1 LVKDTDTGVQA
12 EKWIRWLARGISSLA
27 AGFWLFVGI
36 VAGISETEP
45 WTVESVI
52 LAGLILCSAV
62 GVLIA
67 WFREGMGGGIVVA
80 CAIAHST
87 FAYIVS
93 GHNKGFAM
101 LITGGPLLLSGILFL
116 ISWWKS
122 KALSISTNDA

>member
-1 LVKDTDTGVQA
+1 MKNIDTVGQA
-12 EKWIRWLARGISSLA
+12 EKWIRWLARGTGSLA
-27 AGFWLFVGI
+27 AAFWLFVGI

-45 WTVESVI
+45 WTVESAI
-52 LAGLILCSAV
+52 LAGLILSSAL

-67 WFREGMGGGIVVA
+67 WFREGIGGGIVVM

-101 LITGGPLLLSGILFL
+101 LITGGPFLLSGILFL
-116 ISWWKS
+116 ISWWRS
-122 KALSISTNDA
+122 KKRRHT